1 MRSLSRAAEDAP
13 RDYHF
18 ILVSDHGQTQ
28 GAPFEDRY
36 GIGLEELT
44 RSLMEGDV
52 SSLDA
57 SNDVEGWGPINTFL
71 TEASRSP
78 GHQRQGRQSRA
89 LRSRH
94 QGRRRRPR

>member
-1 MRSLSRAAEDAP
+1 MMRSLSRAAEDAP

-44 RSLMEGDV
+44 R
-52 SSLDA
+52 
-57 SNDVEGWGPINTFL
+57 
-71 TEASRSP
+71 
-78 GHQRQGRQSRA
+78 
-89 LRSRH
+89 
-94 QGRRRRPR
+94 